1 MNNYEESLKEIDRLA
16 DIEIFKLQIE
26 EIHNSL
32 VRLSTSLQKAT
43 AKDLVKVKEQ
53 LDKIES
59 ILRGE

>member
-1 MNNYEESLKEIDRLA
+1 MDNYEENIKEINRLA

-26 EIHNSL
+26 EIRNSL
-32 VRLSTSLQKAT
+32 VRLSTRLQKAS